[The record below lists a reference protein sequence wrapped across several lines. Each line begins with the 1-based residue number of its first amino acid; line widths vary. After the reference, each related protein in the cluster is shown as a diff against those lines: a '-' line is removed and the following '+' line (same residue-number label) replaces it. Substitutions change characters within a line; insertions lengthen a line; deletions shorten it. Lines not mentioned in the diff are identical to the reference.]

1 MPDVAPREAV
11 DTTAQVRFFEAQG
24 EGKPAQPSLYIKIEG
39 IEKPFAVMQ
48 YSSTFAKNEIPT
60 ATCVLGTGHALS
72 HNNKVSVPEQLA
84 ENIDGAT
91 LTKAWVFLKFGPESK
106 WKPGLRSPSW
116 PAEYECIFEGYY
128 AGLSYARVGPQI
140 QMSINLVH
148 RLVDLTFGSLMTGWQ
163 HPSNPANFLQPAVAP
178 MMGGTD
184 GDCHEANAGAEGA
197 WASST
202 FLQDAVENFAAED
215 FGEAILQTL
224 LCMSAQDVF
233 RMNCDDP
240 QLGAQPNK
248 AAAEVFHNMTS
259 KTGGL
264 RPPLETQSFLLS
276 LGFYMGN
283 IIDDSGGL
291 TYWDYLVGKICPDF
305 VMAVI
310 PLPSVKSSPDNAY
323 AYITADTPGLNKEY
337 KTLYLGDY
345 TNFNFKARMW
355 KPLYAVGVMSSG
367 DNLTGAEMPNN
378 KQQPIGG
385 GLCVG
390 GIFPLPGDP
399 ALDKQLG
406 QFLLV
411 HQPKWLQYLN
421 FTTGAMKDFGD
432 TDQAAHDAVNGDS
445 DQSLPAPDK
454 EPADLNEDRNEV
466 LNMYAKMYYVHN
478 AINGRGGTFDSKFR
492 FDISPGTILKLDKG
506 LDPAKVAQQSR
517 YKELPSSVYVQVSR
531 VTHNVNAEAPMA
543 KTSFDCVHLR
553 TEKEN
558 DMGQPEGRY
567 SIEEHVFLTG
577 PDDENFLGAPLI
589 EKWKF

>member
-1 MPDVAPREAV
+1 MPNAAA
-11 DTTAQVRFFEAQG
+11 DTSAQVRFFESRG
-24 EGKPAQPSLYIKIEG
+24 EGIPAQPSLYLKIDG

-60 ATCVLGTGHALS
+60 ATCVLGTGHSLS
-72 HNNKVSVPEQLA
+72 KNNKVSVPEQLA
-84 ENIDGAT
+84 ENIDGAV
-91 LTKAWVFLKFGPESK
+91 LTKAKVFLKFGPKSK
-106 WKPGLRSPSW
+106 WEPGPLSSDW
-116 PAEYECIFEGYY
+116 PREYECVFEGYY

-163 HPSNPANFLQPAVAP
+163 HPSNPSNFLTPAIAP

-184 GDCHEANAGAEGA
+184 GDCHEANAGAEGT
-197 WASST
+197 WSSSS
-202 FLQDAVENFAAED
+202 FLQDSVEQFGESD
-215 FGEAILQTL
+215 FGHAILQTL

-233 RMNCDDP
+233 RLNCGEP
-240 QLGAQPNK
+240 PPPRQPNE

-264 RPPLETQSFLLS
+264 RSPMNTSDFLFS
-276 LGFYMGN
+276 IGIYMGK

-305 VMAVI
+305 YMAVI

-323 AYITADTPGLNKEY
+323 AYLTADTPGLNKEY

-345 TNFNFKARMW
+345 TNFSFKARMW
-355 KPLYAVGVMSSG
+355 KPLYAVGVMSVG
-367 DNLTGAEMPNN
+367 DNLSGAEMPNN
-378 KQQPIGG
+378 KQKPTAG
-385 GLCVG
+385 GLCLG
-390 GIFPLPGDP
+390 GVFPLPGDP

-406 QFLLV
+406 QYLLIY
-411 HQPKWLQYLN
+411 QPNWLQYIN
-421 FTTGAMKDFGD
+421 FSTGAVRDFGD
-432 TDQAAHDAVNGDS
+432 TGQAAHDAINGDS
-445 DQSLPAPDK
+445 EKSLPAPDK
-454 EPADLNEDRNEV
+454 EPADLNEDRTKI
-466 LNMYAKMYYVHN
+466 LDMYAKMYYVHN

-506 LDPAKVAQQSR
+506 LDPAKAAQESR
-517 YKELPSSVYVQVSR
+517 YKELPSTVYVQVSR
-531 VTHNVNAEAPMA
+531 VTHNVSAEAPMA

-567 SIEEHVFLTG
+567 SIDEHVFLKG
-577 PDDENFLGAPLI
+577 PDDKNFLGAPLI